1 MCSNN
6 ARRDAD
12 FLQDFTIQIIG
23 ASLGPGLSSLGTTT
37 RLKAHEESG
46 TRSPKQMTDICARLD
61 IQLFQLRN
69 KEEMNVEVKRR
80 QTATFF
86 TAE

>member
-1 MCSNN
+1 MSMFNDIDLNRAGDEQMYSNN
-6 ARRDAD
+6 AQRDAD

-46 TRSPKQMTDICARLD
+46 TRSPNR
-61 IQLFQLRN
+61 
-69 KEEMNVEVKRR
+69 
-80 QTATFF
+80 
-86 TAE
+86 